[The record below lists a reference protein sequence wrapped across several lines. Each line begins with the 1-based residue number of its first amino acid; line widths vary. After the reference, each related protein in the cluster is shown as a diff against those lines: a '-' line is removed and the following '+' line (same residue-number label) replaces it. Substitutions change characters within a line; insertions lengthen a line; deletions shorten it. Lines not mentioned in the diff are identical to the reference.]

1 MEIHIKV
8 IKHILGIPYK
18 KKIKLKFETAKMI
31 DVLNFIEHTKK
42 KIDLWLW
49 VIDFCKK
56 FWKINKDD
64 ESSIYFSSGKI
75 FEIIKETYF
84 KWLFQETKAKWD
96 DTPIISLITFVAKE
110 SSTSTLDILYKMT
123 YEEFKLIIDGVIWN
137 LNEQTKKGK
146 QKNRLKLVSSK
157 KENRSEEENQEIKEK
172 LEKLRN
178 LIN

>member
-1 MEIHIKV
+1 
-8 IKHILGIPYK
+8 
-18 KKIKLKFETAKMI
+18 
-31 DVLNFIEHTKK
+31 
-42 KIDLWLW
+42 
-49 VIDFCKK
+49 
-56 FWKINKDD
+56 
-64 ESSIYFSSGKI
+64 
-75 FEIIKETYF
+75 
-84 KWLFQETKAKWD
+84 
-96 DTPIISLITFVAKE
+96 
-110 SSTSTLDILYKMT
+110 MT